1 MLDAILV
8 IAGWV
13 LIIMGFWVLGMTVGV
28 KIQRWFDN
36 LFR

>member
-1 MLDAILV
+1 MLDVILV
-8 IAGWV
+8 TASWV
-13 LIIMGFWVLGMTVGV
+13 LIIMGFWVLGMAVGA